1 MSEYLVNIQHE
12 RLSFFTPAGEVKAL
26 NDVSIHLNEGEV
38 LGIVGE
44 SGSGKSVTAY
54 SLMGLTAYPG
64 KLIGGSLDFNG
75 HHINDMTEKD
85 FCKMRGNEV
94 SIIFQDPMTSLNP
107 VYTIGNQIE
116 EVIRLHTD
124 KDKKQ
129 SRERA
134 KELLELVGINEPE
147 KRLKQYPHELSG
159 GMRQRVMIAIALAC
173 EPKLLIADEP
183 TTALDVTVQAQI
195 LQLLRK
201 IHMEANTSIL
211 FISHDLNVIKEVCQ
225 KVIVMYQGKIV
236 ETGYTEDVLYHPKHD
251 YTKHLIAAIP
261 RNQEDIREDD
271 LVMQAK
277 DLNVFYSVKERGIFG
292 KRENK
297 HVLQNVNFHI
307 RRGEILGLVGES
319 GCGKSTLAKC
329 IVGLNKNYTGELDI
343 REEHPQLVFQDPY
356 SSLNPMKKIGWILEE
371 PLKVHGMKDK
381 AKRKELVAQMLTQV
395 GLDASYAD
403 RYPNELSGGQ
413 RQRISIGG
421 ALILNSKFIVAD
433 EPVSALDVTVQ
444 SQVLNLLLD
453 LHRTHQLTYLFIS
466 HDLNIVRHFC
476 NRVIVMYLGEIVEE
490 AEVEE
495 IYEDPKHPYTQL
507 LFHSIL
513 TDERKLQHITD
524 VEQSREDAAAE
535 GCPFYHRCMSRSE
548 VCREKRPERVNLNP
562 EGEKPHWVKCFKYQ

>member
-1 MSEYLVNIQHE
+1 
-12 RLSFFTPAGEVKAL
+12 
-26 NDVSIHLNEGEV
+26 
-38 LGIVGE
+38 
-44 SGSGKSVTAY
+44 
-54 SLMGLTAYPG
+54 
-64 KLIGGSLDFNG
+64 
-75 HHINDMTEKD
+75 
-85 FCKMRGNEV
+85 
-94 SIIFQDPMTSLNP
+94 
-107 VYTIGNQIE
+107 
-116 EVIRLHTD
+116 
-124 KDKKQ
+124 
-129 SRERA
+129 
-134 KELLELVGINEPE
+134 
-147 KRLKQYPHELSG
+147 
-159 GMRQRVMIAIALAC
+159 MIC
-173 EPKLLIADEP
+173 WPKLLIADEP

-211 FISHDLNVIKEVCQ
+211 FISHDLNVVKEVCQ

-236 ETGYTEDVLYHPKHD
+236 ERGYTEEVLYHPKHD

-261 RNQEDIREDD
+261 RNKEDIREDE

-277 DLNVFYSVKERGIFG
+277 DLNVYYSVKERGMFG
-292 KRENK
+292 KKENK

-329 IVGLNKNYTGELDI
+329 IVGLNKNYTGTLDI

-356 SSLNPMKKIGWILEE
+356 SSF
-371 PLKVHGMKDK
+371 
-381 AKRKELVAQMLTQV
+381 
-395 GLDASYAD
+395 
-403 RYPNELSGGQ
+403 SGGQ

-513 TDERKLQHITD
+513 TDERKLQKITD
-524 VEQSREDAAAE
+524 VEQSREDASAN
-535 GCPFYHRCMSRSE
+535 GCPFYHRCMSRSDL
-548 VCREKRPERVNLNP
+548 CREKRPERINLNP
-562 EGEKPHWVKCFKYQ
+562 EGSTPHWVKCFKYQS

>member
-1 MSEYLVNIQHE
+1 M
-12 RLSFFTPAGEVKAL
+12 
-26 NDVSIHLNEGEV
+26 
-38 LGIVGE
+38 
-44 SGSGKSVTAY
+44 
-54 SLMGLTAYPG
+54 
-64 KLIGGSLDFNG
+64 
-75 HHINDMTEKD
+75 
-85 FCKMRGNEV
+85 
-94 SIIFQDPMTSLNP
+94 
-107 VYTIGNQIE
+107 
-116 EVIRLHTD
+116 
-124 KDKKQ
+124 
-129 SRERA
+129 
-134 KELLELVGINEPE
+134 
-147 KRLKQYPHELSG
+147 
-159 GMRQRVMIAIALAC
+159 
-173 EPKLLIADEP
+173 
-183 TTALDVTVQAQI
+183 
-195 LQLLRK
+195 
-201 IHMEANTSIL
+201 
-211 FISHDLNVIKEVCQ
+211 
-225 KVIVMYQGKIV
+225 
-236 ETGYTEDVLYHPKHD
+236 
-251 YTKHLIAAIP
+251 
-261 RNQEDIREDD
+261 
-271 LVMQAK
+271 
-277 DLNVFYSVKERGIFG
+277 
-292 KRENK
+292 
-297 HVLQNVNFHI
+297 LQNVNFYI

-371 PLKVHGMKDK
+371 PLKVHGIKDK
-381 AKRKELVAQMLTQV
+381 AKRKELVNQMLTQV

-513 TDERKLQHITD
+513 TDERRLQKITD
-524 VEQSREDAAAE
+524 VEQSREDASAD
-535 GCPFYHRCMSRSE
+535 GCPFYHRCMSRSDM
-548 VCREKRPERVNLNP
+548 CREKRPERINLNP
-562 EGEKPHWVKCFKYQ
+562 EGQKPHWVKCFKYQ